1 MMRPRGRLF
10 FLLLLSFGPAALGAQ
25 EARPASPRDPGESL
39 TVSLITIGQGPLVWE
54 RFGHNAILIQDEDTG
69 WERAYHWGVFSF
81 QQVDFIPR
89 LIRGTMLYGMGA
101 SDLETML
108 REYQLA
114 GRPVWIQELA
124 LTPSQKWELLASVE
138 ENYRPENREYRY
150 DYYQDNCST
159 RARDALD
166 GALGGL
172 LGAQFSADTT
182 DSTFRWHTRR
192 ILRELPAY
200 YLGIQF
206 VLGPRGD
213 HPITVWEE
221 MFLPP
226 TLMERIR
233 EVRVPDG
240 VGGLQPLVRSERVL
254 LDPGSAAPPT
264 GPPFV
269 FPVFLA
275 MGILFAGSLLWLVGP
290 GTDLSLGRRLGVAT
304 MAGGWGFVAAVGGSL
319 LLGAWIFTDHVFWY
333 ANFNLFQV
341 NPLHFPLPVAFLL
354 FLVKNR
360 FPHWGMVLAVGLGAA
375 SLLGVALEILPGIGQ
390 KNLEF
395 LAFSV
400 PVNGA
405 LWMAAIRLHRGG
417 RDLSLKTSDGV
428 G

>member
-1 MMRPRGRLF
+1 VIRPRGRLF
-10 FLLLLSFGPAALGAQ
+10 LFLLLSLGPAALGSQ
-25 EARPASPRDPGESL
+25 EVGSDPSQMGESL

-54 RFGHNAILIQDEDTG
+54 RFGHNAILVRDEDTG

-89 LIRGTMLYGMGA
+89 LIRGTMLYGMGV
-101 SDLETML
+101 SDLDSIL
-108 REYQLA
+108 SEYRLA

-124 LTPSQKWELLASVE
+124 LTPSQKWGLLASAE

-159 RARDALD
+159 RIRDALD
-166 GALGGL
+166 EALGGQL
-172 LGAQFSADTT
+172 EAQFSADTT
-182 DSTFRWHTRR
+182 AFTFRWHTRR

-206 VLGPRGD
+206 VLGPRAD

-226 TLMERIR
+226 TLMEGIR
-233 EVRVPDG
+233 EVQVPDG
-240 VGGLQPLVRSERVL
+240 AGGFQPLVLSERVL
-254 LDPGSAAPPT
+254 LDPGSAAPPS
-264 GPPFV
+264 GPPLV
-269 FPVFLA
+269 FPAFLLF
-275 MGILFAGSLLWLVGP
+275 GVLFAGALLWLVGS
-290 GTDLSLGRRLGVAT
+290 GTGLGIGRRLGVAT
-304 MAGGWGFVAAVGGSL
+304 LAGGWSLVAALGGSL
-319 LLGAWIFTDHVFWY
+319 LLGSWLFTDHVFWY

-341 NPLHFPLPVAFLL
+341 NPFFLPMPAVFLL
-354 FLVKNR
+354 FLARNR
-360 FPHWGMVLAVGLGAA
+360 FPRWGMGLAVGLAVA
-375 SLLGVALEILPGIGQ
+375 SLFGVVLEILPGIGQ

-400 PVNGA
+400 HANLA
-405 LWMAAIRLHRGG
+405 LWVSAARIHRGG
-417 RDLSLKTSDGV
+417 RGPSLKTADGA